1 MVEIKL
7 HLPISSEEDNR
18 WMAMWGVNQ
27 DVVFSLG
34 TFQKILSD
42 NPNENDFRFNIH
54 CDGGSVSEGLA
65 IYDAIRTSGKNIYC
79 NIEGG
84 CHSMAICILL
94 AAPKENRTANKNCRA
109 LIHKVIMPV
118 VQYANVDDLKRM
130 AEELEREQTA
140 ILNIYAD
147 RTGIDFETLEN
158 LMKEEKVRTAD
169 ELLNYGFI
177 SKINDYNTN
186 LKKDLKKDLFI
197 NAKKEKMDRKEVLK
211 ATNDLLSKVKNLLT
225 GEAVNYDFTDEEGKV
240 LFSTEAED
248 DTLEIGMSAQPDG
261 TFELPDGRTITIAEG
276 VITEIKEA
284 SSQTEEVANLIAQNA
299 KLTASLNEAVAIIN
313 ELKKNVES
321 NYKPAA
327 RQVNRKSPAANSYD
341 DFKTEIKN
349 KRAQMVGRKE
359 QN

>member
-18 WMAMWGVNQ
+18 WMAMWGADQ
-27 DVVFSLG
+27 DVVFSLD
-34 TFQKILSD
+34 TFQRILD
-42 NPNENDFRFNIH
+42 ENPDENDFKFNIH

-65 IYDAIRTSGKNIYC
+65 IYDAIRTSGKNIFC

-109 LIHKVIMPV
+109 LIHKVMMPI
-118 VQYANVDDLKRM
+118 VQNANVDDLKRM
-130 AEELEREQTA
+130 MEELEREQKA

-147 RTGIDFETLEN
+147 RTGVDFETLEN
-158 LMKEEKVRTAD
+158 LMKEEKMRTAD

-177 SKINDYNTN
+177 SKINGYNTN
-186 LKKDLKKDLFI
+186 LKNDLFI
-197 NAKKEKMDRKEVLK
+197 NKKKEKMNRNEVLK
-211 ATNDLLSKVKNLLT
+211 AANDLLAKVKNLLT
-225 GEAVNYDFTDEEGKV
+225 GGAVNFDFTDAEGKV

-248 DTLEIGMSAQPDG
+248 ETLEVGMSAQPNG

-284 SSQTEEVANLIAQNA
+284 KSQTEEENANLIAANA
-299 KLTASLNEAVAIIN
+299 KLRESLNEAVAIIN
-313 ELKKNVES
+313 ELKKSVES
-321 NYKPAA
+321 IYKPSV

-349 KRAQMVGRKE
+349 KRAQMLGRKE

>member
-7 HLPISSEEDNR
+7 HLPISSEDDNR
-18 WMAMWGVNQ
+18 WMAMWGANQ
-27 DVVFSLG
+27 DAVFSLD
-34 TFQKILSD
+34 TFQKILED
-42 NPNENDFRFNIH
+42 NPSENDFKFNIH

-65 IYDAIRTSGKNIYC
+65 IYDAIRTSGKNINC
-79 NIEGG
+79 NIEGV

-94 AAPKENRTANKNCRA
+94 AAPKENRTANRNCRA

-118 VQYANVDDLKRM
+118 AQYANVDDLKRM
-130 AEELEREQTA
+130 TEELEREQTA
-140 ILNIYAD
+140 ILNIYAE

-169 ELLNYGFI
+169 ELMNYGFI
-177 SKINDYNTN
+177 SKINNYNTN
-186 LKKDLKKDLFI
+186 LKKDLFI
-197 NAKKEKMDRKEVLK
+197 NEKKEKMNKKEVLK
-211 ATNDLLSKVKNLLT
+211 ATNDLLAKVKNLLT
-225 GEAVNYDFTDEEGKV
+225 GEAANYDFTDEEGKV

-284 SSQTEEVANLIAQNA
+284 PSETEEEVANLIAANA

-321 NYKPAA
+321 NYKPAV

-341 DFKTEIKN
+341 DFKAEIKN
-349 KRAQMVGRKE
+349 KRAQMMGRKE

>member
-18 WMAMWGVNQ
+18 WMATWGADQ
-27 DVVFSLG
+27 DVVFSLD
-34 TFQKILSD
+34 TFQRILD
-42 NPNENDFRFNIH
+42 ENPNENDFKFNIH

-109 LIHKVIMPV
+109 LIHKVIMPIV
-118 VQYANVDDLKRM
+118 FQNANVDDLKRM
-130 AEELEREQTA
+130 TDELEREQTA

-147 RTGIDFETLEN
+147 RTGVDFETLEN
-158 LMKEEKVRTAD
+158 LMKEEKMRTAD
-169 ELLNYGFI
+169 ELLKYGFI
-177 SKINDYNTN
+177 SKINGYNTN
-186 LKKDLKKDLFI
+186 LKKDLFI
-197 NAKKEKMDRKEVLK
+197 NAKKEKMNKEEVLK
-211 ATNDLLSKVKNLLT
+211 ATNDLLAKVKNLLT
-225 GEAVNYDFTDEEGKV
+225 GGAVNFDFTDAEGKV

-248 DTLEIGMSAQPDG
+248 ETLEVGMSAHPDG

-284 SSQTEEVANLIAQNA
+284 ESQTEEVANLIAANA
-299 KLTASLNEAVAIIN
+299 KLSESLNEAVAIIN

-321 NYKPAA
+321 NYKPSV

-349 KRAQMVGRKE
+349 KRAQMLGRKE

>member
-7 HLPISSEEDNR
+7 HLPISSEDDNR
-18 WMAMWGVNQ
+18 WMAMWGADQ
-27 DVVFSLG
+27 DVVFSLD
-34 TFQKILSD
+34 TFQRILD
-42 NPNENDFRFNIH
+42 ENPDENDFKFNIH

-65 IYDAIRTSGKNIYC
+65 IYDAIRTSGKNIFC

-109 LIHKVIMPV
+109 LIHKVMMPI
-118 VQYANVDDLKRM
+118 VQNANVDDLKRM
-130 AEELEREQTA
+130 MEELEREQTA

-158 LMKEEKVRTAD
+158 LMKEEKMRTAD

-177 SKINDYNTN
+177 SKINGYNTN
-186 LKKDLKKDLFI
+186 LKNDLFI
-197 NAKKEKMDRKEVLK
+197 NEKKEKMNRNEVLK
-211 ATNDLLSKVKNLLT
+211 ATNDLLAKVKNLLT
-225 GEAVNYDFTDEEGKV
+225 GGAVNFDFTDAEGKV

-248 DTLEIGMSAQPDG
+248 ETLEVGMSAQPDG

-284 SSQTEEVANLIAQNA
+284 KSQTEEENANLIATNA

-321 NYKPAA
+321 NYKPSV

-341 DFKTEIKN
+341 DLKTEIKN
-349 KRAQMVGRKE
+349 KRAQMLGRKE

>member
-1 MVEIKL
+1 
-7 HLPISSEEDNR
+7 
-18 WMAMWGVNQ
+18 MAMWGADQ
-27 DVVFSLG
+27 DVVFSLD
-34 TFQKILSD
+34 TFQRILD
-42 NPNENDFRFNIH
+42 ENPDENDFKFNIH

-130 AEELEREQTA
+130 TEELEREQTA

-169 ELLNYGFI
+169 ELLKYGFI
-177 SKINDYNTN
+177 SKINGYNTN
-186 LKKDLKKDLFI
+186 LKNDLFI
-197 NAKKEKMDRKEVLK
+197 NKKKEKMNRNEVLK
-211 ATNDLLSKVKNLLT
+211 ATNDLLAKVKNLLT

-261 TFELPDGRTITIAEG
+261 TFELPDGRTVTIAEG

-284 SSQTEEVANLIAQNA
+284 SSEKEEEVANLIATNA
-299 KLTASLNEAVAIIN
+299 KLRESLNEAVAIIN

-321 NYKPAA
+321 NYKPAV

-349 KRAQMVGRKE
+349 KRAQMLGRKE

>member
-18 WMAMWGVNQ
+18 WMATWGADQ
-27 DVVFSLG
+27 DVVFSLD
-34 TFQKILSD
+34 TFQRILD
-42 NPNENDFRFNIH
+42 ENPNENDFKFNIH

-65 IYDAIRTSGKNIYC
+65 IYDAIRTSGKNIFC

-109 LIHKVIMPV
+109 LIHKVIMPIV
-118 VQYANVDDLKRM
+118 FQNANVDDLKRM
-130 AEELEREQTA
+130 TDELEREQTA

-147 RTGIDFETLEN
+147 RTGVDFETLES
-158 LMKEEKVRTAD
+158 LMKEEKMRTAD
-169 ELLNYGFI
+169 ELLKYGFI
-177 SKINDYNTN
+177 SKINGYNTN
-186 LKKDLKKDLFI
+186 LKKDLFI
-197 NAKKEKMDRKEVLK
+197 NAKKEKMNKEEVLK
-211 ATNDLLSKVKNLLT
+211 ATNDLLAKVKNLLT
-225 GEAVNYDFTDEEGKV
+225 GGAVNFDFTDAEGKV

-248 DTLEIGMSAQPDG
+248 ETLEVGMSAQPDG

-284 SSQTEEVANLIAQNA
+284 ESQTEEVANLIAANA
-299 KLTASLNEAVAIIN
+299 KLSESLNEAVAIIN

-321 NYKPAA
+321 NYKPSV

-349 KRAQMVGRKE
+349 KRAQMLGRKE

>member
-18 WMAMWGVNQ
+18 WMATWGADQ
-27 DVVFSLG
+27 DVVFSLD
-34 TFQKILSD
+34 TFQRILD
-42 NPNENDFRFNIH
+42 ENPNENDFKFNIH

-109 LIHKVIMPV
+109 LIHKVIMPIV
-118 VQYANVDDLKRM
+118 FQNANVDDLKRM
-130 AEELEREQTA
+130 TDELEREQTA

-147 RTGIDFETLEN
+147 RTGVDFETLES
-158 LMKEEKVRTAD
+158 LMKEEKMRTAD
-169 ELLNYGFI
+169 ELLKYGFI
-177 SKINDYNTN
+177 SKINGYNTN
-186 LKKDLKKDLFI
+186 LKKDLFI
-197 NAKKEKMDRKEVLK
+197 NAKKEKMNKEEVLK
-211 ATNDLLSKVKNLLT
+211 ATNDLLAKVKNLLT
-225 GEAVNYDFTDEEGKV
+225 GGAVNFDFTDAEGKV

-248 DTLEIGMSAQPDG
+248 ETLEVGMSAQPDG

-284 SSQTEEVANLIAQNA
+284 ESQTEEVANLIAANA
-299 KLTASLNEAVAIIN
+299 KLSESLNEAVAIIN

-321 NYKPAA
+321 NYKPSV

-349 KRAQMVGRKE
+349 KRAQMLGRKE

>member
-7 HLPISSEEDNR
+7 HLPISSEDDNR
-18 WMAMWGVNQ
+18 WMAMWGANQ
-27 DVVFSLG
+27 DVVFSLD
-34 TFQKILSD
+34 TFQKILAD
-42 NPNENDFRFNIH
+42 NPKENDFKFNIH

-109 LIHKVIMPV
+109 LIHKVMMPV

-130 AEELEREQTA
+130 TEELEREQTA

-147 RTGIDFETLEN
+147 RTGVDFETLEN

-169 ELLNYGFI
+169 ELMNYGFI
-177 SKINDYNTN
+177 SKINNYNTN
-186 LKKDLKKDLFI
+186 LKNDLFI
-197 NAKKEKMDRKEVLK
+197 NAKKEKMNKKEVLK
-211 ATNDLLSKVKNLLT
+211 ATNDLLAKVKNLLT

-248 DTLEIGMSAQPDG
+248 DTLEVGMSAQPDG

-284 SSQTEEVANLIAQNA
+284 SSETEEEVANLIATNA
-299 KLTASLNEAVAIIN
+299 KLTASLNEAVSIIE

-321 NYKPAA
+321 NYKPAV

-349 KRAQMVGRKE
+349 KRAQMMGRKE

>member
-7 HLPISSEEDNR
+7 HLPISSEDDNR
-18 WMAMWGVNQ
+18 WMAMWGADQ
-27 DVVFSLG
+27 DVVFSLD
-34 TFQKILSD
+34 TFQTILEE
-42 NPNENDFRFNIH
+42 NPDENDFKFNIH

-65 IYDAIRTSGKNIYC
+65 IYDAIRTSGKNIFC

-109 LIHKVIMPV
+109 LIHKVMMPI
-118 VQYANVDDLKRM
+118 VQNANVDDLKRM
-130 AEELEREQTA
+130 MEELEREQTA

-147 RTGIDFETLEN
+147 RTGVDFETLEN
-158 LMKEEKVRTAD
+158 LMKEEKMRTAD

-186 LKKDLKKDLFI
+186 LKKDLFI
-197 NAKKEKMDRKEVLK
+197 NTKKEKMNKEEVLK
-211 ATNDLLSKVKNLLT
+211 ATNDLLAKVKNLLT
-225 GEAVNYDFTDEEGKV
+225 GGAVNFDFTDAEGKV

-248 DTLEIGMSAQPDG
+248 DTLEVGMSAQPDG

-284 SSQTEEVANLIAQNA
+284 ESQTEEEVANLIAANA
-299 KLTASLNEAVAIIN
+299 KLSESLNEAVKLIN

-321 NYKPAA
+321 NYKPSV
-327 RQVNRKSPAANSYD
+327 RQVSRKSPTSNSYD
-341 DFKTEIKN
+341 DLKTEIKN
-349 KRAQMVGRKE
+349 KRAQMLGRKE

>member
-7 HLPISSEEDNR
+7 HLPISSEDDNR
-18 WMAMWGVNQ
+18 WMAMWGADQ
-27 DVVFSLG
+27 DVVFSLD
-34 TFQKILSD
+34 TFQRILD
-42 NPNENDFRFNIH
+42 ENPDENDFKFNIH

-65 IYDAIRTSGKNIYC
+65 IYDAIRTSGKNIFC

-109 LIHKVIMPV
+109 LIHKVMMPI
-118 VQYANVDDLKRM
+118 VQNANVDDLKRM
-130 AEELEREQTA
+130 MEELEREQTA

-147 RTGIDFETLEN
+147 RTGVDFETLEN
-158 LMKEEKVRTAD
+158 LMKEEKMRTAD
-169 ELLNYGFI
+169 ELIKYGFI
-177 SKINDYNTN
+177 SKINGYNTN
-186 LKKDLKKDLFI
+186 LKKDLFI
-197 NAKKEKMDRKEVLK
+197 NAKKEKMNKEEVLK
-211 ATNDLLSKVKNLLT
+211 ATNDLLAKVKNLLT
-225 GEAVNYDFTDEEGKV
+225 GGAVNFDFTDAEGKV

-248 DTLEIGMSAQPDG
+248 ETLEVGMSAQPDG

-284 SSQTEEVANLIAQNA
+284 ESQTEEEVANLIAANA
-299 KLTASLNEAVAIIN
+299 KLSESLNEAVAIIN

-321 NYKPAA
+321 NYKPSV
-327 RQVNRKSPAANSYD
+327 RQVNRKSPTANSYD
-341 DFKTEIKN
+341 DLKTEIKN
-349 KRAQMVGRKE
+349 KRAHMLGRKE

>member
-27 DVVFSLG
+27 DVVFSLD
-34 TFQKILSD
+34 TFQRILEE
-42 NPNENDFRFNIH
+42 NPNENDFKFNIH

-109 LIHKVIMPV
+109 LIHKVMMPV

-130 AEELEREQTA
+130 TEELEREQTA
-140 ILNIYAD
+140 ILNIYTD

-158 LMKEEKVRTAD
+158 LMKEEKMRTAD
-169 ELLNYGFI
+169 ELLKYGFV

-186 LKKDLKKDLFI
+186 LKKDLFI
-197 NAKKEKMDRKEVLK
+197 NKKKEKMNRDEVLK
-211 ATNDLLSKVKNLLT
+211 ATNDLLAKVKNLLK
-225 GEAVNYDFTDEEGKV
+225 GQAVNYDFTDDEGKL
-240 LFSTEAED
+240 LFSTESED
-248 DTLEIGMSAQPDG
+248 DTLEVGLSAQPDG
-261 TFELPDGRTITIAEG
+261 VFELPDGRTITIAEG

-284 SSQTEEVANLIAQNA
+284 ESQTEEEVANLIATNA
-299 KLTASLNEAVAIIN
+299 KLSASLNEAVTLIN

-321 NYKPAA
+321 NYKPSV
-327 RQVNRKSPAANSYD
+327 RQVNRKSPTSNSYD

-349 KRAQMVGRKE
+349 KRAQMLGRKE
-359 QN
+359 LK

>member
-18 WMAMWGVNQ
+18 WMATWGADQ
-27 DVVFSLG
+27 DVVFSLD
-34 TFQKILSD
+34 TFQRILD
-42 NPNENDFRFNIH
+42 ENPNENDFKFNIH

-109 LIHKVIMPV
+109 LIHKVIMPIV
-118 VQYANVDDLKRM
+118 FQNANVDDLKRM
-130 AEELEREQTA
+130 TDELEREQTA

-147 RTGIDFETLEN
+147 RTGVDFETLEN
-158 LMKEEKVRTAD
+158 LMKEEKMRTAD
-169 ELLNYGFI
+169 ELLKYGFI
-177 SKINDYNTN
+177 SKINGYNTN
-186 LKKDLKKDLFI
+186 LKKDLFI
-197 NAKKEKMDRKEVLK
+197 NAKKEKMNKEEVLK
-211 ATNDLLSKVKNLLT
+211 ATNDLLAKVKNLLT
-225 GEAVNYDFTDEEGKV
+225 GGAVNFDFTDAEGKV

-248 DTLEIGMSAQPDG
+248 ETLEVGMSAQPDG

-284 SSQTEEVANLIAQNA
+284 ESQTEEVANLIAANA
-299 KLTASLNEAVAIIN
+299 KLSESLNEAVAIIN

-321 NYKPAA
+321 NYKPSV

-349 KRAQMVGRKE
+349 KRAQMLGRKE

>member
-18 WMAMWGVNQ
+18 WMAMWGADQ
-27 DVVFSLG
+27 DVVFSLD
-34 TFQKILSD
+34 TFQRILD
-42 NPNENDFRFNIH
+42 ENPDENDFKFNIH

-130 AEELEREQTA
+130 TEELEREQTA

-169 ELLNYGFI
+169 ELLKYGFI
-177 SKINDYNTN
+177 SKINGYNTN
-186 LKKDLKKDLFI
+186 LKNDLFI
-197 NAKKEKMDRKEVLK
+197 NKKKEKMNRNEVLK
-211 ATNDLLSKVKNLLT
+211 ATNDLLAKVKNLLT

-261 TFELPDGRTITIAEG
+261 TFELPDGRTVTIAEG

-284 SSQTEEVANLIAQNA
+284 SSEKEEEVANLIATNA
-299 KLTASLNEAVAIIN
+299 KLRESLNEAVAIIN

-321 NYKPAA
+321 NYKPAV

-341 DFKTEIKN
+341 DFKAEIKN
-349 KRAQMVGRKE
+349 KRAQMLGRKE